1 LLRISTEQEKN
12 QIILRIEGKLIN
24 PWTKELERAWQVL
37 ADTLGTKKL
46 FLDIRGTTFVDQ
58 SGRELLGR
66 IVRMANAN
74 MLADSPLTRQFVDE
88 VRQVGI
94 NDERKQQ

>member
-1 LLRISTEQEKN
+1 MLRISTEQEKN

-46 FLDIRGTTFVDQ
+46 FLDIRDTTFVDQ
-58 SGRELLGR
+58 SGLELLGR
-66 IVRMANAN
+66 IVRMANAQ
-74 MLADSPLTRQFVDE
+74 MLADSPLTRQFADE
-88 VRQVGI
+88 VQQFRI
-94 NDERKQQ
+94 IDERKQQ